1 MENTLLSGASPSE
14 IQAHYDVSNDFYQ
27 LWLDPQMIYSAALW
41 NETEPEASLEQA
53 QSQKLAY
60 HLQQA
65 QAHKAEYVLDI
76 GCGWG
81 ALLREVLK
89 QPTVKQA
96 VGLTLSQAQK
106 DFFETDTQSQP
117 NSQPTPQTQIQ
128 AEVRL
133 ESWENYTPTAPLDAV
148 ISIGAFEHFARP
160 GMSASEKHA
169 AYSAF
174 FQRVREWLRPEGRL
188 SLQTIGYGPI
198 SEEMKVKVSG
208 LNQGVFPGSELP
220 TLLELLAA
228 AEPFLEL
235 LQVRNDRHDY
245 AKTCQLWRKNLRA
258 AKATVEE
265 QYGPALYK
273 RYNEY
278 LMASEMG
285 FRLGHLHLYRLTF
298 QKGKG
303 LPGEG

>member
-1 MENTLLSGASPSE
+1 MENTHLSGASPSE

-27 LWLDPQMIYSAALW
+27 LWLDPQLIYSAALW

-53 QSQKLAY
+53 QYQKLAY

-65 QAHKAEYVLDI
+65 QAQKAEYVLDI

-81 ALLREVLK
+81 ALLSEVLK
-89 QPTVKQA
+89 QPNIQQA

-106 DFFETDTQSQP
+106 DYFEAQP
-117 NSQPTPQTQIQ
+117 NLQSTPQAQEQAEVQ

-133 ESWENYTPTAPLDAV
+133 ESWENYHPARPLDAV

-160 GMSASEKHA
+160 GMSPSEKQA
-169 AYSAF
+169 AYTAF
-174 FQRVREWLRPEGRL
+174 FQRVCEWLRPEGRL

-198 SEEMKVKVSG
+198 SEAMKVKLSG
-208 LNQGVFPGSELP
+208 LNQAVFPGSELP

-228 AEPFLEL
+228 ADPFLEL
-235 LQVRNDRHDY
+235 LQMRNDRHDY

-258 AKATVEE
+258 AKATIEA

-303 LPGEG
+303 LPS

>member
-1 MENTLLSGASPSE
+1 MENTVLSGASPAE

-27 LWLDPQMIYSAALW
+27 LWLDPQLIYSAALW
-41 NETEPEASLEQA
+41 DPAQPDASLEEA
-53 QSQKLAY
+53 QKQKLAY
-60 HLQQA
+60 HLQEVQA
-65 QAHKAEYVLDI
+65 DKAEYVLDI

-81 ALLREVLK
+81 AVLNEVLK
-89 QPTVKQA
+89 QPQIKQA
-96 VGLTLSQAQK
+96 TGLTLSQAQK
-106 DFFETDTQSQP
+106 DYFEGSSDSQAKAL
-117 NSQPTPQTQIQ
+117 
-128 AEVRL
+128 AEVL
-133 ESWENYTPTAPLDAV
+133 LKSWENHQPSQPLDAV

-160 GMSASEKHA
+160 GMAPSEKHA
-169 AYSAF
+169 AYSHF
-174 FQRVREWLRPEGRL
+174 FERVSEWLRPEGRL

-198 SEEMKVKVSG
+198 SEAMKVKMSG
-208 LNQGVFPGSELP
+208 LNQAVFPGSELP

-235 LQVRNDRHDY
+235 VQLRNDRLDY

-258 AKATVEE
+258 AKATIEA

-273 RYNEY
+273 GYNEY

-303 LPGEG
+303 MPGSV

>member
-27 LWLDPQMIYSAALW
+27 LWLDPQLIYSAALW

-81 ALLREVLK
+81 ALLSEVLK
-89 QPTVKQA
+89 QPNIKQA

-106 DFFETDTQSQP
+106 DYFEAQT
-117 NSQPTPQTQIQ
+117 NLQPTPQAPEQAEVQ

-133 ESWENYTPTAPLDAV
+133 ESWENYQPTGPLDAV

-169 AYSAF
+169 AYTAF
-174 FQRVREWLRPEGRL
+174 FQRVAEWLRPEGRL

-198 SEEMKVKVSG
+198 SEAMKVKLSG
-208 LNQGVFPGSELP
+208 LNQAVFPGSELP

-228 AEPFLEL
+228 ADPFLEL
-235 LQVRNDRHDY
+235 LQMRNDRHDY

-258 AKATVEE
+258 AKASIEA

-298 QKGKG
+298 QKGKA
-303 LPGEG
+303 

>member
-1 MENTLLSGASPSE
+1 MENSALTGANSSE

-27 LWLDPQMIYSAALW
+27 LWLDPNLIYSAALW
-41 NETEPEASLEQA
+41 DETQPEASLEQA
-53 QSQKLAY
+53 QSLKLAY

-89 QPTVKQA
+89 QPQLKQA

-106 DFFETDTQSQP
+106 DYFETNPHSQP
-117 NSQPTPQTQIQ
+117 DPQTQVQ

-133 ESWENYTPTAPLDAV
+133 ESWENYTPPAPLDAV

-160 GMSASEKHA
+160 GMSASEKQA
-169 AYSAF
+169 AYTAF
-174 FQRVREWLRPEGRL
+174 FQRVGEWLRPEGRL

-198 SEEMKVKVSG
+198 SEEMKVKLSG
-208 LNQGVFPGSELP
+208 LNQAVFPGSELP
-220 TLLELLAA
+220 TLLELLSA

-235 LQVRNDRHDY
+235 LQMRNDRHDY

-265 QYGPALYK
+265 RYGPALYK
-273 RYNEY
+273 HYNEY

>member
-1 MENTLLSGASPSE
+1 MENPALRGANSSE

-27 LWLDPQMIYSAALW
+27 LWLDPNMIYSAALW
-41 NETEPEASLEQA
+41 DEAQPEASLAEA
-53 QSQKLAY
+53 QQQKLAY

-65 QAHKAEYVLDI
+65 RADRAETVLDI

-81 ALLREVLK
+81 AVLTELLK
-89 QPTVKQA
+89 QPTIKLA
-96 VGLTLSQAQK
+96 TGLTLSQAQK
-106 DFFETDTQSQP
+106 DYFEATPHSQP
-117 NSQPTPQTQIQ
+117 HFQADSQAKAHSEI
-128 AEVRL
+128 RL
-133 ESWENYTPTAPLDAV
+133 ESWENHTPPAPLDAV

-160 GMSASEKHA
+160 GMSASEKQA

-174 FQRVREWLRPEGRL
+174 FQRVSEWLRPEGRL

-198 SEEMKVKVSG
+198 SEEMKVKLSG
-208 LNQGVFPGSELP
+208 LNQAVFPGSELP

-228 AEPFLEL
+228 AAPFLEL
-235 LQVRNDRHDY
+235 LQMRNDRLDY
-245 AKTCQLWRKNLRA
+245 AKTCQLWRKNLRS
-258 AKATVEE
+258 AKATIEA

-303 LPGEG
+303 LPL

>member
-1 MENTLLSGASPSE
+1 MENSVLKGASPSE

-27 LWLDPQMIYSAALW
+27 LWLDPQMVYSAALW

-65 QAHKAEYVLDI
+65 QTEKAETVLDI

-81 ALLREVLK
+81 AVLREVLK
-89 QPTVKQA
+89 QPKVKQV

-106 DFFETDTQSQP
+106 DHFET
-117 NSQPTPQTQIQ
+117 TPDPR

-133 ESWENYTPTAPLDAV
+133 ESWENYQPTRPLDAV

-160 GMSASEKHA
+160 GMRASEKQA
-169 AYSAF
+169 AYTAF
-174 FQRVREWLRPEGRL
+174 FQRMREWLRPEGRL

-198 SEEMKVKVSG
+198 SEEMKVKLSG
-208 LNQGVFPGSELP
+208 LNQAVFPGSELP

-235 LQVRNDRHDY
+235 LHMRNDRLDY

-265 QYGPALYK
+265 QYGSALYK

-278 LMASEMG
+278 MMASEMG

-303 LPGEG
+303 NWNSQNVL

>member
-1 MENTLLSGASPSE
+1 
-14 IQAHYDVSNDFYQ
+14 V
-27 LWLDPQMIYSAALW
+27 
-41 NETEPEASLEQA
+41 
-53 QSQKLAY
+53 
-60 HLQQA
+60 
-65 QAHKAEYVLDI
+65 
-76 GCGWG
+76 
-81 ALLREVLK
+81 
-89 QPTVKQA
+89 

-106 DFFETDTQSQP
+106 DYFEALPKLESAPQAKTQ
-117 NSQPTPQTQIQ
+117 TKTQTEVLT
-128 AEVRL
+128 EVRL
-133 ESWENYTPTAPLDAV
+133 ESWENHLPSQPLDAV

-160 GMSASEKHA
+160 GMSASEKQA
-169 AYSAF
+169 AYRAF
-174 FQRVREWLRPEGRL
+174 FQRVGEWLRPEGRL

-198 SEEMKVKVSG
+198 SEEMKVKLSG
-208 LNQGVFPGSELP
+208 LNQAVFPGSELP

-235 LQVRNDRHDY
+235 VQVRNDRQDY

-265 QYGPALYK
+265 QHGPALYK

-303 LPGEG
+303 LPH